1 MKVKDMMT
9 RQVAMVRSNT
19 PIDEVAKK
27 MKSFDANV
35 LLVQEGDKIVGVITD
50 REIVIRATAE
60 NLDPKTTP
68 VNKIMTAKV
77 ASCSEEEDVEEAV
90 KLMEDR
96 QARTLIVLNSDN
108 KPVGVFSPCDFVVK
122 AGNER
127 LTWEVFGQIR
137 EPARQNRYPLGYYEW
152 VE

>member
-1 MKVKDMMT
+1 M
-9 RQVAMVRSNT
+9 
-19 PIDEVAKK
+19 PINEVAKK
-27 MKSFDANV
+27 MKSLDANV

-50 REIVIRATAE
+50 WEIVIRATAE
-60 NLDPKTTP
+60 DLDPKTTP
-68 VNKIMTAKV
+68 ASKIMTAKIV
-77 ASCSEEEDVEEAV
+77 SCSEEEDVEEAA

-108 KPVGVFSPCDFVVK
+108 KPVGVFSLCDLVVK
-122 AGNER
+122 TGNER
-127 LTWEVFGQIR
+127 LTREVFGQSR

>member
-1 MKVKDMMT
+1 MMT
-9 RQVAMVRSNT
+9 RQAAMVRSNT

-27 MKSFDANV
+27 MKSFDVNV

-68 VNKIMTAKV
+68 VSKIMTAKV
-77 ASCSEEEDVEEAV
+77 ASCSEEEDAEEAV

-96 QARTLIVLNSDN
+96 QARMLIVLNSDN
-108 KPVGVFSPCDFVVK
+108 KPVGVFSSCDLVVK
-122 AGNER
+122 AGSEH
-127 LTWEVFGQIR
+127 LTREAFGQIR